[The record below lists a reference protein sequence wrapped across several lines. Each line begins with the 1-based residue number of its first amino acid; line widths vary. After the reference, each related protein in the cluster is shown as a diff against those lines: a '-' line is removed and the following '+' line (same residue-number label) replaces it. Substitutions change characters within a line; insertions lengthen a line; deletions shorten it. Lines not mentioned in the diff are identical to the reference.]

1 MPVYQFEAM
10 DRTGQEIRDVIDAPS
25 EEEAQNTIRQMGY
38 FVTKLSLKKGV
49 QAKAVGKKRKRP
61 FAMGGAKTKHICT
74 FTRQLSILQDAGLPI
89 LRSLKIL
96 ENNQK
101 PGKLKNALMDVCDE
115 IETGSTLSESMSKCP
130 KVFSR
135 LYVNMVKAGE
145 AGGALETILQRLSEF
160 LERSESLKRKV
171 KGAMIYPVAVVCVA
185 IGILAGIMFFI
196 VPTFKKMF
204 DEFELKLP
212 AATQLLMAMSEYVVS
227 YYWLMFL
234 LPICC
239 WLVGKIIRKFKH
251 GRMGYDQFIIKVPL
265 FGGLIEKNILARTTR
280 TLGTLVT
287 SGVPILEALNITR
300 ETSGNAMFERIFTK
314 VTEAIREGEV
324 ISKPMKENSVPG
336 FHPLAL
342 FYWAWTG
349 AFPGIMIM
357 SVALTSGRGVNAKKD
372 ASGQIVKAVVKKG
385 AKADDGSALIMVGLM
400 GIGIGVVVATLLYL
414 MKMNSRVMDDLVVNM
429 IDVGEETGELD
440 TMLYKIADNYDEE
453 VSVMTEGLTKL
464 IEPMLIVFLGV
475 AVGFIVISLFMP
487 LISLI
492 TGLSGPGK

>member
-10 DRTGQEIRDVIDAPS
+10 DRTGQEIRDVIDASS

-38 FVTKLSLKKGV
+38 FVTKLSLKKGL
-49 QAKAVGKKRKRP
+49 QAKAVGRKRKRP

-96 ENNQK
+96 ENNQR

-171 KGAMIYPVAVVCVA
+171 KGAMIYPIAVVIVA

-212 AATQLLMAMSEYVVS
+212 PATLLLMAMSEYVVS

-251 GRMGYDQFIIKVPL
+251 GRMGFDQFIIKIPL

-300 ETSGNAMFERIFTK
+300 ETSGNAMFERIFSK

-324 ISKPMKENSVPG
+324 ISKPMKENSTPG
-336 FHPLAL
+336 FHPLAM
-342 FYWAWTG
+342 FYWAWAG

-357 SVALTSGRGVNAKKD
+357 SVALTSGRGIANKKD
-372 ASGQIVKAVVKKG
+372 AAGNLVKAAVKKG
-385 AKADDGSALIMVGLM
+385 SKPPDSTSLIVVGLM
-400 GIGIGVVVATLLYL
+400 ALGIGVVVASLLYL
-414 MKMNSRVMDDLVVNM
+414 LKMNSRVMDDLVVNM

-453 VSVMTEGLTKL
+453 VAVMTEGLTKL

-492 TGLSGPGK
+492 TGLSANK